1 VSPPVTA
8 GGGDANGNIT
18 SIYIA
23 LFTYSMEQSP
33 CLEADSRPATQ
44 EIIRLFKN
52 AKIHNYAHMNLP
64 LATILII
71 KKGNV
76 PVRN

>member
-1 VSPPVTA
+1 
-8 GGGDANGNIT
+8 
-18 SIYIA
+18 
-23 LFTYSMEQSP
+23 MEQSP